1 MCPIHLS
8 DKEFQALRNLSRLK
22 KEVIIHKFEKG
33 NSVVLV
39 NRSDYIRHIEG
50 ILSDINKF

>member
-22 KEVIIHKFEKG
+22 KEVIIHKSEKG